1 MNYVAH
7 STVMI
12 RLTEEN
18 RPNIYYNM
26 LSAEDYDLLM
36 RMLYEYNMKF
46 EVIDEYMINYRQH
59 SQAARAAERLNRDYG
74 WIPYRQYEYFP
85 QVFGHLH
92 DKRYLSDDYHDMNCF
107 LIDNLQKCVKDK
119 ERFIISL
126 ANFYAYYK

>member
-59 SQAARAAERLNRDYG
+59 S
-74 WIPYRQYEYFP
+74 
-85 QVFGHLH
+85 
-92 DKRYLSDDYHDMNCF
+92 
-107 LIDNLQKCVKDK
+107 
-119 ERFIISL
+119 
-126 ANFYAYYK
+126 